1 MALRHKL
8 VRFEGGLRA
17 QMDFDGMKL
26 GLQRV
31 GIHKPFGTAN
41 SRQLRRMDE
50 RDQRRQR
57 QRPTKP
63 QLGF

>member
-1 MALRHKL
+1 MTIHRKL

-17 QMDFDGMKL
+17 EMDFDGMKL

-31 GIHKPFGTAN
+31 GLHQPFGTAN

-50 RDQRRQR
+50 REQRRQR
-57 QRPTKP
+57 QRPSKP
-63 QLGF
+63 QRGF

>member
-1 MALRHKL
+1 MTIHHKL

-17 QMDFDGMKL
+17 QTDFDGMKL

-31 GIHKPFGTAN
+31 GLHKPFGTAT

-50 RDQRRQR
+50 REERRKQKKPRQQRR
-57 QRPTKP
+57 
-63 QLGF
+63 GF